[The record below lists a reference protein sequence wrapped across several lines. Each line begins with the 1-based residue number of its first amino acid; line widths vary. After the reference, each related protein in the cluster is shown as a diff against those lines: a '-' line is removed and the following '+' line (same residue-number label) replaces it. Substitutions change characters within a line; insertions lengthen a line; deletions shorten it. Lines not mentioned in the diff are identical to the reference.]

1 MSGLEKSSRPRLLT
15 IAEAT
20 LEFWGSDTRSLRNRT
35 RDFLKVNE
43 IELLRDGKQYYVRA
57 TDLNRLVSGKEEIV
71 RQRTFNGF
79 GDNKTADNPPIEDK
93 STKRPRAS
101 KTKVKF
107 PTQRTNRIKILAAE
121 HNLTIAELA
130 RKSGL
135 GPHNLRRYVRQEA
148 QPRLEVAMKIAASLS
163 VSVEDVLGANLGSAV
178 VQPHVSDMATI
189 PLYGAVPG
197 NSGQGVIDL
206 SVAMDQIVAPHWLAN
221 AKNAYALIVPDNSIE
236 PRFLNGEILFVH
248 PGLPPKPGNDV
259 VIHFDYGAKSSY
271 AAIVRFISQ
280 NDTTIVCQNFSS
292 KGNIKLLRSNI
303 SAVNCITGTKIN

>member
-1 MSGLEKSSRPRLLT
+1 MSGLEKPSRPRLLT

-20 LEFWGSDTRSLRNRT
+20 LEFWGSDNRSLRNRT

-57 TDLNRLVSGKEEIV
+57 ADLNRLVSGKEEII
-71 RQRTFNGF
+71 RQRTFNEF
-79 GDNKTADNPPIEDK
+79 GD
-93 STKRPRAS
+93 KRPRAS
-101 KTKVKF
+101 KTKVEF

-178 VQPHVSDMATI
+178 VRPHLSDMATI

-197 NSGQGVIDL
+197 NSGQDVIDL
-206 SVAMDQIVAPHWLAN
+206 SVAVDQIMAPHWLAN
-221 AKNAYALIVPDNSIE
+221 AKNAYALIVPDNSME

-271 AAIVRFISQ
+271 PAVVRFISQ